1 MAEYK
6 IAETFVS
13 INGEGKLAGQL
24 AVFIRFA
31 GCNLSC
37 TYCDTAWVNQDQ
49 FKSRTMS
56 EYEIYQ
62 YIKKTGIKN
71 VTLTGGEPMIQPEI
85 GTLLSLLT
93 KDIDLNVEVETNGS
107 VDLSQ
112 FQCVKNPPSFTMD
125 YKLPGSGMESKMQ
138 VTNFSCLTS
147 KDMVKFVVGSIK
159 DLDRANEMITY
170 YNLTQRC
177 HVSISSVFGQMELP
191 MVVEYMKRH
200 QMNGVNFQLQLHKY
214 IWEPDTRGV

>member
-13 INGEGKLAGQL
+13 LNGEGKLAGQL

-37 TYCDTAWVNQDQ
+37 SYCDTAWANQER
-49 FKSRTMS
+49 FESRTMS
-56 EYEIYQ
+56 DHEIYH
-62 YIKKTGIKN
+62 YIKETGIKN

-93 KDIDLNVEVETNGS
+93 KDVELKVEVETNGS
-107 VDLSQ
+107 VDLSE
-112 FQCVKNPPSFTMD
+112 FLYLRNPPSFTMD
-125 YKLPGSGMESKMQ
+125 YKLPGSCMESAMQ

-147 KDMVKFVVGSIK
+147 KDMVKFVVGSLK
-159 DLDRANEMITY
+159 DLDRTNEMIIY

-177 HVSISSVFGQMELP
+177 SVSISAVFGQIGFP

-200 QMNGVNFQLQLHKY
+200 RMNGVNFQLQLHKF